1 MTTPITSRR
10 SILFLFR
17 KRNSPHHSKLS
28 LTSIRFAHNTQP
40 LMILLFPL
48 AVPPVHVILPNIFKI
63 ISSQRLQKKS
73 SPPPPYHLAG
83 GTDVDIS
90 DHNEV
95 VMAMV
100 THYIMT
106 HTATSLSLAAQGQLT
121 KKQYDLKA
129 GLRRFG
135 L

>member
-1 MTTPITSRR
+1 
-10 SILFLFR
+10 
-17 KRNSPHHSKLS
+17 
-28 LTSIRFAHNTQP
+28 
-40 LMILLFPL
+40 MILLFPL

-63 ISSQRLQKKS
+63 ISSQRLQKNLP
-73 SPPPPYHLAG
+73 PPPPYRLAG
-83 GTDVDIS
+83 GTDVDIT

-121 KKQYDLKA
+121 KKQYGLKV